1 MWPDQQET
9 PDLVTF
15 TEEIL
20 NGKTAIFVQ
29 CVSRA
34 IDAICWRLCFFFF
47 QSSFEANEMLC
58 LLNKFVLLTNQ
69 KQPLKYVR

>member
-1 MWPDQQET
+1 MGPDQQET

-47 QSSFEANEMLC
+47 NLHLKQTKCS
-58 LLNKFVLLTNQ
+58 VYLTN
-69 KQPLKYVR
+69 LFF